1 LSVSTSLFIRDFL
14 LEQGEAYPYQ
24 IYKALRARL
33 KEEGYPKRR
42 GSYQSIRNYFYWLKE
57 LGLIEVSRT
66 APADRAI
73 LKDRSYYRIVT
84 SKANDL
90 ALWKS
95 PRGAL
100 YPDSYNLYPP

>member
-1 LSVSTSLFIRDFL
+1 MSVSTSLFIRNFL
-14 LEQGEAYPYQ
+14 LDHGEAYPYQ
-24 IYKALRARL
+24 VYKALRARL

-42 GSYQSIRNYFYWLKE
+42 GFYQSIRNYFYWLKE

-73 LKDRSYYRIVT
+73 LKDRSYYKIIT
-84 SKANDL
+84 SKADDL
-90 ALWKS
+90 ALWKN

-100 YPDSYNLYPP
+100 YPASCQKHL

>member
-1 LSVSTSLFIRDFL
+1 MSVSTSLFIRDFL

-24 IYKALRARL
+24 VYKALRARL

-66 APADRAI
+66 APAGRAI
-73 LKDRSYYRIVT
+73 LKDKSYYKIIT
-84 SKANDL
+84 SKADDL
-90 ALWKS
+90 ALWKN
-95 PRGAL
+95 PREAL
-100 YPDSYNLYPP
+100 YSASYQKHH